1 MDILVFGQ
9 LREVVGHSIVP
20 VEQALDSDQMLKQL
34 MERYPMLKNYSFR
47 IAVDG
52 KMING
57 NVPLVP
63 GMSIALFPPFSGG

>member
-9 LREVVGHSIVP
+9 LREVLGNSIVP
-20 VEQALDSDQMLKQL
+20 VEQALDSDQLLAQL
-34 MERYPMLKNYSFR
+34 MEQYPSLKNYTFR
-47 IAVDG
+47 IAVEG

-63 GMSIALFPPFSGG
+63 GMSIALLPPFSGG